1 MDKLK
6 IVNSQLEE
14 LYSKLKIGNINKD
27 EVLIMINLE
36 KLRATLI
43 PEKQEYLKRRI
54 DYLNNQKENLNNKIY
69 IILSTNGW
77 NAEDSDIFNLEEE
90 KKLIENNI
98 SETRIELSKL
108 INYISGD
115 YNG

>member
-1 MDKLK
+1 MDKIK
-6 IVNSQLEE
+6 IVDSRLEE
-14 LYSKLKIGNINKD
+14 LYSKLKIGNISND
-27 EVLIMINLE
+27 EILIMINLE

-54 DYLNNQKENLNNKIY
+54 EYLNIQKENLNNRIY
-69 IILSTNGW
+69 KILSTNGW
-77 NAEDSDIFNLEEE
+77 NANDDGIFNLEEE
-90 KKLIENNI
+90 RKLIENNI
-98 SETRIELSKL
+98 NKTRIELTKL